1 MAAALRALRRV
12 VQRRLAAG
20 VGRLEGVE
28 AQSRVRPGTDAQ
40 RQIDVYQRFNI
51 NNINSDT
58 PIRSL
63 SWTNEINE
71 LQTAMVSAY
80 FDLIATFQQQMA
92 AGTGAIPSE
101 EDSLEL
107 ALLMAQNGL
116 VFKNQVAANIYEGD
130 NLADIK
136 VRWAGLPQLQSMEEI
151 EMSEVIAA
159 LEVEINV
166 SLDMEAINR
175 SPAAGMVD
183 PYIQQGY
190 ISIDNGR
197 LLLDIS
203 LANSELTINGEVT
216 PLDQF
221 L

>member
-1 MAAALRALRRV
+1 
-12 VQRRLAAG
+12 
-20 VGRLEGVE
+20 
-28 AQSRVRPGTDAQ
+28 
-40 RQIDVYQRFNI
+40 
-51 NNINSDT
+51 
-58 PIRSL
+58 
-63 SWTNEINE
+63 
-71 LQTAMVSAY
+71 
-80 FDLIATFQQQMA
+80 
-92 AGTGAIPSE
+92 
-101 EDSLEL
+101 
-107 ALLMAQNGL
+107 
-116 VFKNQVAANIYEGD
+116 
-130 NLADIK
+130 
-136 VRWAGLPQLQSMEEI
+136 MEEI

-190 ISIDNGR
+190 ISIDSGR
-197 LLLDIS
+197 LLLYIS